1 MWLVCACRA
10 GTHMSRR
17 YGWEVF
23 MAKVSPGVLAR
34 ASALLVCVAAP
45 SLAQTEVTL
54 TLDQALTEAL
64 AQSPALAVERN
75 EIGIAA
81 GALRQARVFP
91 LNPELALEGTTGR
104 AHGRGGDDER
114 RDIDGKGVGV
124 SQVIW
129 LRGQRGLRVRAAEAG
144 MDHATTAVRD
154 ADAQPLDRYQQ

>member
-1 MWLVCACRA
+1 MYLVCSRRA
-10 GTHMSRR
+10 GTHMPRQ

-23 MAKVSPGVLAR
+23 RAKVSLGVLAC

-64 AQSPALAVERN
+64 AQSPALAFERN

-81 GALRQARVFP
+81 GALRQARVLP
-91 LNPELALEGTTGR
+91 HNPELALEGTTGR

-154 ADAQPLDRYQQ
+154 ADAQPLDR